1 MEALIFKGKQATKQ
15 ICFIGLIREVCPGS
29 TANAIITQVTKSC
42 HRTAKKMKT
51 TSMTKSP

>member
-15 ICFIGLIREVCPGS
+15 ICFIGVIREVCPGL
-29 TANAIITQVTKSC
+29 TANATITQVTKSC